1 MRVDRLDLTRFGHF
15 SDFTLDFGNASS
27 EPDLHIIY
35 GPNEAGKSTTLAA
48 LVDLLFG
55 MPRSS
60 DFDFLHQYQ
69 TMELGARLTQN
80 GVTQEVRRFKNR
92 LTDAD
97 RNQLAETAI
106 DIHGLSR
113 EEFTNR
119 FSFDD
124 NALQEGGES
133 ILQNRG
139 DLGAALF
146 SASSGLADLAQ
157 RMDAA
162 MAAPDRFHDGS
173 NSQKTEL
180 FSLRKELKE
189 LDAKRKEI
197 DIEAPSWN
205 RHKQEMLAA
214 QEHYDAQENRL
225 HELQHKVDSL
235 KRQRLTQNTAMR
247 LDALQRQLAEFETMP
262 RVPEP
267 WHSQLSA
274 LQPRQIQLSTQ
285 LSAMVEQNQQL
296 KIKLQTIKPNQA
308 VLQQAQAIKELAGR
322 RLLIT
327 QQAAEAIELT
337 SQHVSVMRRLD
348 SLKRQLGIAADSN
361 LVKFVVP
368 AAILV
373 QLEKLALSHAGLVST
388 LELSQKEWQRVDERN
403 NVVGDAVVTEPPDIT
418 ALQNLCTQ
426 LRNDAAHIRL
436 EQLSERNREL
446 QHAVADAIRLLQPWQ
461 GDAKALLLQSPPPA
475 SHLQALADEKQTCE
489 DNRRLLQ
496 SRHDECRLRADT
508 LRRETE
514 STRVGFIADEQTIGD
529 SRRAR
534 DTAWLAHTDALDAKS
549 DNPTVQS
556 TARKFASALASDD
569 ALTASRQTESNRIA
583 KLSQLA
589 VDTAAQ
595 QQELGELQARLDDA
609 GESLRVTISA
619 IALVADNLGLSDN
632 HDVPA
637 ITHWLAL
644 REQALQLLAEQSR
657 HASEQ
662 AACKAR
668 CVNQQARLCE
678 CMAEHLSAS
687 ALEQLR
693 GASLE
698 ECLPLAEQ
706 TLERMQKERRD
717 HTQQLDERK
726 TLDRELQE
734 RQKLLDENRQKLTDW
749 QTEWQAAMGTSW
761 LADHEA
767 PVVASLLPHL
777 RELTASVDDMDKL
790 YERIAFIES
799 EKNRFITDSTSLVRL
814 LPTSISQAD
823 TSDPRHSEIPG
834 DTAADQTDTSRLVA
848 ERAVDELESSLKT
861 AVQHQASSDRLSTEL
876 DNTEKAATALQTELQ
891 PVEQQLTDMQTHCQV
906 ESTVDLQNALE
917 QARTRSSLEAQERQA
932 HAELVD

>member
-1 MRVDRLDLTRFGHF
+1 
-15 SDFTLDFGNASS
+15 
-27 EPDLHIIY
+27 
-35 GPNEAGKSTTLAA
+35 
-48 LVDLLFG
+48 
-55 MPRSS
+55 
-60 DFDFLHQYQ
+60 
-69 TMELGARLTQN
+69 
-80 GVTQEVRRFKNR
+80 
-92 LTDAD
+92 
-97 RNQLAETAI
+97 
-106 DIHGLSR
+106 
-113 EEFTNR
+113 
-119 FSFDD
+119 
-124 NALQEGGES
+124 
-133 ILQNRG
+133 
-139 DLGAALF
+139 
-146 SASSGLADLAQ
+146 
-157 RMDAA
+157 
-162 MAAPDRFHDGS
+162 
-173 NSQKTEL
+173 
-180 FSLRKELKE
+180 
-189 LDAKRKEI
+189 
-197 DIEAPSWN
+197 
-205 RHKQEMLAA
+205 
-214 QEHYDAQENRL
+214 
-225 HELQHKVDSL
+225 
-235 KRQRLTQNTAMR
+235 
-247 LDALQRQLAEFETMP
+247 
-262 RVPEP
+262 
-267 WHSQLSA
+267 
-274 LQPRQIQLSTQ
+274 
-285 LSAMVEQNQQL
+285 MVEQNQQL
-296 KIKLQTIKPNQA
+296 KSKLQTIKPDQA
-308 VLQQAQAIKELAGR
+308 VLQQAPAIKELVGR

-461 GDAKALLLQSPPPA
+461 GDAKALQLQSPPPA

-514 STRVGFIADEQTIGD
+514 STRLGFIADEQTIVH
-529 SRRAR
+529 SRGAR

-549 DNPTVQS
+549 DNPTLQS

-569 ALTASRQTESNRIA
+569 VLTASRQTESNRIA

-589 VDTAAQ
+589 VDMAAQ

-761 LADHEA
+761 LAGHEA
-767 PVVASLLPHL
+767 PIVASLLHHL

-790 YERIAFIES
+790 CERIAFIES
-799 EKNRFITDSTSLVRL
+799 QKNRFITDSTTLVRL
-814 LPTSISQAD
+814 LPTSVSQAD
-823 TSDPRHSEIPG
+823 TSDPRHSEMPG
-834 DTAADQTDTSRLVA
+834 DDTAADQTDTSRLVA

-861 AVQHQASSDRLSTEL
+861 ALQHQASCDRLSTEL

-917 QARTRSSLEAQERQA
+917 QARTRASLEAQERQA
-932 HAELVD
+932 HAELVDENNIQMTDAAIVALSQLDQSELDTDIQTSEDQLIEERQKLNDLHHTYRTAENALNTMAGEADVALLVERRENLLIELRERAMDTLRARLGRVVVLEGLRRYRDQHRSGMMQRARDAFVTVTCDNYKDLRSHPDNKGVERLYGIKSDSTTQLSEDMSTGTRYQLYLALRIAAYHEYCQHRKPMPFVADDIMETFDDERSAAAFSLLADMARHGQVIYLTHHRHLLDIAKQVVGSGLSVYELPARLTGVV